1 MPKRK
6 KASIGRQS
14 RRTQQKRQSRG
25 NPGQVV
31 FRDGD
36 EGRGHVRPGLFQ
48 RNRVSRIQADTQ
60 SSDDES
66 QPMLPS
72 LDDVAAPP
80 PKRPRVV
87 NQDPPLESPPIDT
100 NVVIAK
106 LKEGAAFDY
115 QANVAYEKF
124 AGIGDMNHQC
134 RYCGALKWVGERP
147 GLCCSGGKVRLPNL
161 DGPPEPLSA
170 LLMGTDPESKH
181 FLSNIRRYNTS
192 LAMTSYRTKEEDFGG
207 FITTFK
213 VQGVMY
219 HRAGS
224 LLPMSENNAKF
235 LQLYFTG
242 DDDQECKKR
251 CELNPYVKPNVVKG
265 LQQMLHSNNELVHQ
279 FKMCL
284 EKMTG
289 PEFEVVI
296 KADRRPSGTH
306 ARQFNAPVVNDVAVV
321 MAGELT
327 DKRNIVLQKRCNEVK
342 PILETHRSYDSLAYP
357 LLFPRGEDG
366 YHFQYRQ
373 VDPKTGLET
382 QKKVSCEAFYSQR
395 LMIYPSRTNHLHRS
409 RQLFSQFIT
418 DMYCKVE
425 SERLR
430 FIRSNQQKLRAEE
443 YVHLRD
449 AMKDDQ
455 NIQDVGKMT
464 ILPSSY
470 TGGPRYMQQKT
481 QDAMTYVRNWGNP
494 SLFITFTCNPKWS
507 EIVDQLHEG
516 QTATDRHD
524 IVCRVQAEG
533 EEVH

>member
-134 RYCGALKWVGERP
+134 PYCGALKWVGERP

-213 VQGVMY
+213 VQGVM
-219 HRAGS
+219 
-224 LLPMSENNAKF
+224 F
-235 LQLYFTG
+235 
-242 DDDQECKKR
+242 
-251 CELNPYVKPNVVKG
+251 EL
-265 LQQMLHSNNELVHQ
+265 
-279 FKMCL
+279 
-284 EKMTG
+284 
-289 PEFEVVI
+289 
-296 KADRRPSGTH
+296 
-306 ARQFNAPVVNDVAVV
+306 
-321 MAGELT
+321 
-327 DKRNIVLQKRCNEVK
+327 
-342 PILETHRSYDSLAYP
+342 
-357 LLFPRGEDG
+357 
-366 YHFQYRQ
+366 
-373 VDPKTGLET
+373 KT
-382 QKKVSCEAFYSQR
+382 
-395 LMIYPSRTNHLHRS
+395 
-409 RQLFSQFIT
+409 
-418 DMYCKVE
+418 
-425 SERLR
+425 LR
-430 FIRSNQQKLRAEE
+430 FRSFDRVLGL
-443 YVHLRD
+443 YVL
-449 AMKDDQ
+449 
-455 NIQDVGKMT
+455 
-464 ILPSSY
+464 Y
-470 TGGPRYMQQKT
+470 
-481 QDAMTYVRNWGNP
+481 
-494 SLFITFTCNPKWS
+494 
-507 EIVDQLHEG
+507 
-516 QTATDRHD
+516 
-524 IVCRVQAEG
+524 
-533 EEVH
+533 